1 VPQPDP
7 IYSDEAVVALCMNA
21 LGRNDDPIP
30 DAGLRT
36 CWNFS
41 SDMCRAAV
49 GGSLADFLKYAR
61 NPTFAQLVD
70 HESWSGKLG
79 NRIPAT
85 MTRGA
90 LTTTMVTVQTNR
102 GQERKFLWT
111 LVPAR
116 KSTSELGLQTPLWR
130 QHRVD
135 GVGRLNL
142 SFHTGCNNS
151 AAPQTRAAGS
161 CTSACTWRTRSS
173 KPCSVIT
180 TVTLSPPPDAREE
193 LAAQAEGVAR
203 DVRGQRLERDP
214 EGVRVTRCAL

>member
-1 VPQPDP
+1 MNAALLLALSICAVALQPPTCSRRRGVRRRAGEDDSVPQPDP

-79 NRIPAT
+79 NRIPASQ
-85 MTRGA
+85 TRGA

-111 LVPAR
+111 LVPVR
-116 KSTSELGLQTPLWR
+116 KSTSELGLRRWR
-130 QHRVD
+130 GAPETLFPHRLQQQ
-135 GVGRLNL
+135 R
-142 SFHTGCNNS
+142 
-151 AAPQTRAAGS
+151 R
-161 CTSACTWRTRSS
+161 
-173 KPCSVIT
+173 
-180 TVTLSPPPDAREE
+180 PPDQGCWLVHECLYVENAIEQT
-193 LAAQAEGVAR
+193 L
-203 DVRGQRLERDP
+203 
-214 EGVRVTRCAL
+214 

>member
-1 VPQPDP
+1 MNASLVQILALSICTVALQPPSCCSRRGVRRKAGEDDSVPQPDP

-21 LGRNDDPIP
+21 LGRNDEPIP

-85 MTRGA
+85 RTRGA
-90 LTTTMVTVQTNR
+90 LTTNMVTVQTNR

-111 LVPAR
+111 LVPVR
-116 KSTSELGLQTPLWR
+116 KSTNELGLTPS
-130 QHRVD
+130 RVD
-135 GVGRLNL
+135 GVGPLKL
-142 SFHTGCNNS
+142 CFHTGFNSS
-151 AAPQTRAAGS
+151 AAHQTRAAGS
-161 CTSACTWRTRSS
+161 CTSACTWRTRSN

-180 TVTLSPPPDAREE
+180 TINSTS
-193 LAAQAEGVAR
+193 
-203 DVRGQRLERDP
+203 
-214 EGVRVTRCAL
+214 

>member
-1 VPQPDP
+1 MNTSLVHLLLALSICTNALQANPCSSRHARRGVRRKAGEGDSVPQPDP

-85 MTRGA
+85 QTRGA

-111 LVPAR
+111 LQQQR
-116 KSTSELGLQTPLWR
+116 R
-130 QHRVD
+130 
-135 GVGRLNL
+135 
-142 SFHTGCNNS
+142 
-151 AAPQTRAAGS
+151 
-161 CTSACTWRTRSS
+161 
-173 KPCSVIT
+173 
-180 TVTLSPPPDAREE
+180 PPDQGCWLVHECLYVENAIEQT
-193 LAAQAEGVAR
+193 L
-203 DVRGQRLERDP
+203 
-214 EGVRVTRCAL
+214 